1 MAMHTL
7 PEASQPERSVLNR
20 IPPFPAAL
28 VFILRSCAA
37 ENPSAAEVAR
47 AVSMEEILA
56 ARVVRAANASNLAPI
71 QPVENVVAA
80 VSRLGTTAVRGI
92 ATAYFLTKSFAP
104 AFANSGLDRE
114 RLWRHNLAVASAS
127 AGASGGANRADAYFA
142 GLVHDVGKMVLAVEF
157 GSAYGRC
164 LAEAARSGVDLVQ
177 VETEVLGMDH
187 AEVGASAAEQ
197 WNFAPEVVEA
207 IRRHHQLLGAG
218 LLPALAS
225 HVLVGNQVAQDM
237 GLGLG
242 EAPGGS
248 SAVAVAS
255 ISAGIGAGIMSRA
268 RWTLTN
274 ELPRID
280 AILGVL

>member
-1 MAMHTL
+1 MPVSSNSGTDHAGKNAL
-7 PEASQPERSVLNR
+7 DR

-28 VFILRSCAA
+28 VFILRSCDSD
-37 ENPSAAEVAR
+37 NPSAAEVAR

-56 ARVVRAANASNLAPI
+56 ARVVRAANAANLAPV
-71 QPVENVVAA
+71 QPVDNVVAA

-104 AFANSGLDRE
+104 AFASSGLDRE

-127 AGASGGANRADAYFA
+127 AGASGGADRANAYFA
-142 GLVHDVGKMVLAVEF
+142 GLVHDVGKMILAVEF
-157 GSAYGRC
+157 GSTYGRC
-164 LAEAARSGVDLVQ
+164 VAEAARSGVDLAQ
-177 VETEVLGMDH
+177 VEAEVLGLDH
-187 AEVGASAAEQ
+187 AEVGANAAEQ
-197 WNFAPEVVEA
+197 WHFAPDVIEA

-225 HVLVGNQVAQDM
+225 HVLVGNQVAHDM
-237 GLGLG
+237 GLSL
-242 EAPGGS
+242 EDAAGGS

-280 AILGVL
+280 AMLGVL